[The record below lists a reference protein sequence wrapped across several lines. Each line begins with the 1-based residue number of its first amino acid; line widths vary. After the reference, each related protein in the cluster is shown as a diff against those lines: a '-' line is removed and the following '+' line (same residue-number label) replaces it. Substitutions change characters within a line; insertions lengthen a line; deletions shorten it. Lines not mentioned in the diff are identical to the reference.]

1 MERASQIALIVLAT
15 LATVAALD
23 ALGDLAA
30 PMALALVMGVVL
42 SPLSRLWA
50 RLGFSATLG
59 ASASLVLAL
68 MFLGMLALL
77 LQPLAAQMLDQAPKV
92 WADAQDVLQAIRG
105 LVSGLA
111 EATREVSSAAVPT
124 ANAAPTQPAAAP
136 DMVEMPSVTDALMIA
151 PAVAAQI
158 ITFIGTLFFFLLTR
172 DEIYDWIARRLASP
186 AQRGQVAMRL
196 RDAEV
201 TVSRYFVTITLINAA
216 LGLATA
222 AALQSLGLPGAVLW
236 GLLAFLLN
244 YIVYLGPALLVAALL
259 FAGVAAFDGAA
270 VLFPA
275 LIFAGLNFLEGQF
288 LTPALVGRQMA
299 LNPLLVFVALLF
311 GIWLWG
317 AIGGIVAIP
326 LILWADVLRKG
337 SALPTP
343 APSPVLAGED

>member
-1 MERASQIALIVLAT
+1 MDRAAQIALIVLAT

-30 PMALALVMGVVL
+30 PMALALVTGVVL

-50 RLGFSATLG
+50 RLGFSATLA
-59 ASASLVLAL
+59 ASSSLA
-68 MFLGMLALL
+68 LALL
-77 LQPLAAQMLDQAPKV
+77 LLGGLAIMLQPLAAQMLDQAPKV
-92 WADAQDVLQAIRG
+92 WADAQEVLQAIRG

-124 ANAAPTQPAAAP
+124 ANAAPAAAP
-136 DMVEMPSVTDALMIA
+136 AATPQADVVTMPSVTDALMIA
-151 PAVAAQI
+151 PAVAGQI
-158 ITFIGTLFFFLLTR
+158 VTFIGTLFFFLLTR
-172 DEIYDWIARRLASP
+172 DEIYDWVARRLASP
-186 AQRGQVAMRL
+186 AQRGQVALRL

-201 TVSRYFVTITLINAA
+201 TVSRYFLTITLINAT

-222 AALQSLGLPGAVLW
+222 AVLQALGLPGALLW

-244 YIVYLGPALLVAALL
+244 YIVYLGPALLVAALV

-270 VLFPA
+270 VIFPA
-275 LIFAGLNFLEGQF
+275 LAFAGLNFIEGQF

-317 AIGGIVAIP
+317 AIGGIVVIP
-326 LILWADVLRKG
+326 LLLWADVLHKG
-337 SALPTP
+337 IAPP
-343 APSPVLAGED
+343 APEAA

>member
-1 MERASQIALIVLAT
+1 MDRAAQIALIVLAT
-15 LATVAALD
+15 LATVAALE

-30 PMALALVMGVVL
+30 PMALALVTGVVL

-50 RLGFSATLG
+50 RLGFSATLA
-59 ASASLVLAL
+59 ASSSLA
-68 MFLGMLALL
+68 LALL
-77 LQPLAAQMLDQAPKV
+77 LLGGLAIMLQPLAAQMLDQAPKV
-92 WADAQDVLQAIRG
+92 WADAQEVLQAIRG

-124 ANAAPTQPAAAP
+124 ANAAPAAAP
-136 DMVEMPSVTDALMIA
+136 AATPQADVVTMPSVTDALMIA
-151 PAVAAQI
+151 PAVAGQI
-158 ITFIGTLFFFLLTR
+158 VTFIGTLFFFLLTR
-172 DEIYDWIARRLASP
+172 DEIYDWVARRLASP
-186 AQRGQVAMRL
+186 AQRGQVALRL

-201 TVSRYFVTITLINAA
+201 TVSRYFLTITLINAT

-222 AALQSLGLPGAVLW
+222 AVLQALGLPGALLW

-244 YIVYLGPALLVAALL
+244 YIVYLGPALLVAALV

-270 VLFPA
+270 VIFPA
-275 LIFAGLNFLEGQF
+275 LAFAGLNFIEGQF

-317 AIGGIVAIP
+317 AIGGIVVIP
-326 LILWADVLRKG
+326 LLLWADVLHKG
-337 SALPTP
+337 IAPP
-343 APSPVLAGED
+343 APEAA

>member
-1 MERASQIALIVLAT
+1 LDRAAQIAVIVLAT

-30 PMALALVMGVVL
+30 PMALALVTGVVL

-50 RLGFSATLG
+50 RLGFSATLA

-68 MFLGMLALL
+68 LLLGGLAIM

-111 EATREVSSAAVPT
+111 EATREVSSAAVPE
-124 ANAAPTQPAAAP
+124 AYAAPAQPAAEP
-136 DMVEMPSVTDALMIA
+136 DVVEMPSVTDALMIA
-151 PAVAAQI
+151 PAVAGQI
-158 ITFIGTLFFFLLTR
+158 VTFIGMLFFFLLTR
-172 DEIYDWIARRLASP
+172 DEIYDWVARRLASP
-186 AQRGQVAMRL
+186 AQRGQVALRL

-201 TVSRYFVTITLINAA
+201 TVSRYFLTITLINAT

-222 AALQSLGLPGAVLW
+222 AVLQALGLPGALLW

-244 YIVYLGPALLVAALL
+244 YIVYLGPALLVAALV

-270 VLFPA
+270 VIFPA
-275 LIFAGLNFLEGQF
+275 LAFAGLNFIEGQF

-317 AIGGIVAIP
+317 AIGGIVVIP
-326 LILWADVLRKG
+326 LLLWADVLRTG
-337 SALPTP
+337 ITPP
-343 APSPVLAGED
+343 APPPAPTAPEAA

>member
-1 MERASQIALIVLAT
+1 LDRAAQIAVIVLAT

-30 PMALALVMGVVL
+30 PMALALVTGVVL

-50 RLGFSATLG
+50 RLGFSATLA
-59 ASASLVLAL
+59 ASSSLA
-68 MFLGMLALL
+68 LALL
-77 LQPLAAQMLDQAPKV
+77 LLGGLAIMLQPLAAQMLDQAPKV
-92 WADAQDVLQAIRG
+92 WADAQEVLQAIRG

-124 ANAAPTQPAAAP
+124 ANAAPAAPPAAAP
-136 DMVEMPSVTDALMIA
+136 QADVVTMPSVTDALMIA
-151 PAVAAQI
+151 PAVAGQI
-158 ITFIGTLFFFLLTR
+158 VTFIGTLFFFLLTR
-172 DEIYDWIARRLASP
+172 DEIYDWVARRLASP
-186 AQRGQVAMRL
+186 AQRGQVALRL

-201 TVSRYFVTITLINAA
+201 TVSRYFLTITLINAT

-222 AALQSLGLPGAVLW
+222 AVLQALGLPGALLW

-244 YIVYLGPALLVAALL
+244 YIVYLGPALLVAALV

-270 VLFPA
+270 VIFPA
-275 LIFAGLNFLEGQF
+275 LAFAGLNFIEGQF

-317 AIGGIVAIP
+317 AIGGIVVIP
-326 LILWADVLRKG
+326 LLLWADVLHKG
-337 SALPTP
+337 IAPP
-343 APSPVLAGED
+343 APEAG